1 MKKFLI
7 LTLLLSCLG
16 QTCRFASA
24 KDIPVIGAQVF
35 IEPGQSDSEV
45 DGWFRTLRDNGMEVC
60 RIRLFEEYLH
70 KGGKWDFSL
79 FDRAFSAADRYG
91 IKIFL
96 TLFPADP
103 DRSIGGFK
111 FPFTKAHKTD
121 IARYIREVVTHYR
134 SHPALLG
141 WVLLNEPGTEGV
153 VPNTPYSQ
161 ACFKA
166 WKAGHPARKDNGYA
180 HLMDFDREAFLVD
193 HTSDFLGWIA
203 AEIRRYDPVHE
214 LHVNNHQIFHNIA
227 EYDFP
232 AWRKFLTSLG
242 ASAHPSWHFG
252 YFPRER
258 YAVAMSANCNIV
270 SSGAGPLPFWIT
282 ELQGGNNTYSAFQAF
297 CPSADEITQW
307 MWIGIC
313 SGIDGLIFWSLNPR
327 AVGGEAGE
335 WGLVDFQNGP
345 SDRLE
350 AARTVIASMHGNAAF
365 FSDVQPEAPGITL
378 LYLRESLWAER
389 KVQLGDL
396 NDARYE
402 GRHAGG
408 VIKSV
413 LGIYEMLLENGI
425 DAHIAEFGEMDWTK
439 DDYRGRTLVLAGQVC
454 LPSHSWEALR
464 NFVRKGGKLIVEG
477 LTGWYDD
484 DMRCRFQTGF
494 PLEDVFGGCLAECK
508 CTPGDFTLQLGTN
521 TLPAHLWKSFIH
533 PTGGEILAREAE
545 GVTAL
550 RHPYGQGEVFWL
562 PSCVS
567 LGARRAGDYRALAAT
582 LLPELAE
589 LPDIRLA
596 EACPGVLMQRFRSG
610 GKAAALIVNKSG
622 SPQTLRFTRQP
633 AVLVHATKKAELK
646 AGSLQLCP
654 EECAIVCW

>member
-1 MKKFLI
+1 
-7 LTLLLSCLG
+7 
-16 QTCRFASA
+16 
-24 KDIPVIGAQVF
+24 
-35 IEPGQSDSEV
+35 
-45 DGWFRTLRDNGMEVC
+45 
-60 RIRLFEEYLH
+60 
-70 KGGKWDFSL
+70 
-79 FDRAFSAADRYG
+79 
-91 IKIFL
+91 
-96 TLFPADP
+96 
-103 DRSIGGFK
+103 
-111 FPFTKAHKTD
+111 
-121 IARYIREVVTHYR
+121 
-134 SHPALLG
+134 
-141 WVLLNEPGTEGV
+141 
-153 VPNTPYSQ
+153 
-161 ACFKA
+161 
-166 WKAGHPARKDNGYA
+166 
-180 HLMDFDREAFLVD
+180 MDFDREAFLVD

-214 LHVNNHQIFHNIA
+214 LHVNNHQIFYNIA

-270 SSGAGPLPFWIT
+270 RSGAGPLPFWIT

-365 FSDVQPEAPGITL
+365 FSDLQPEAPGITL

-425 DAHIAEFGEMDWTK
+425 GAQIAEFGEFDWQQESYK
-439 DDYRGRTLVLAGQVC
+439 GRTLVLANQVC
-454 LPSHSWEALR
+454 LPSRSWEALR
-464 NFVRKGGKLIVEG
+464 HFVRKGGKLIIEG
-477 LTGWYDD
+477 LTGYYDD

-494 PLEDVFGGCLAECK
+494 PLEDVFGGCLEEVK
-508 CTPGDFTLQLGTN
+508 CQPGDFSLHLGDR
-521 TLPAHLWKSFIH
+521 TLPVHLWKSFIH

-582 LLPELAE
+582 LLPELAT
-589 LPDIRLA
+589 LPEIRFS
-596 EACPGVLMQRFRSG
+596 EACPGVMALRFRAD
-610 GKAAALIVNKSG
+610 GKAAALLINKSG
-622 SPQTLRFTRQP
+622 DAKTLRFTREP
-633 AVLVHATKKAELK
+633 ATLVHATKKAELK